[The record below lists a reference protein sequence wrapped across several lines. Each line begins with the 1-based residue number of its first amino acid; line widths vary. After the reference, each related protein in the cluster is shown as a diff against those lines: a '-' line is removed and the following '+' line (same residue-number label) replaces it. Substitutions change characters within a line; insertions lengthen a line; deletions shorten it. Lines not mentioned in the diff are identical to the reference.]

1 MVRKKLDPRIRALIE
16 AGVKERHRTFF
27 VVVGDRGRDQVV
39 NLHYMLSKASVRARP
54 NVLWCYKKDLGFRT
68 TPNQKRGQKTL
79 NRITGSGRDD
89 PFKTFIGTTD
99 IRYVYYAETHRIL
112 GNTYGMAILQDFEA
126 LTPNLLARTIE
137 TVEGGG
143 IIVLMLHTMDS
154 LRQLHAI
161 AMDVH
166 KRFRSEGSG
175 VISGDE
181 SSADPVARFNERF
194 LLSLST
200 CENCLVVDDE
210 LNVLPISSHSRKL
223 LATKKNSGDATD
235 YDIIDDEDVI
245 QQATKF
251 SQMKRGDTDSDDVI
265 EGDEREDEYGLRSA
279 KIVMGNLV
287 EDEALIELKESLKDV
302 QPAGSLVKI
311 ATTLDQAR
319 SALTFLDAI
328 GEKSLRTTVSLTAA
342 RGRGKSATLG
352 MAIAGAV
359 AAGYSNIF
367 VTAPSPENLRTLF
380 SFVFKGFDAIGFKEH
395 IDYDIIQAT
404 SPEYGKAVVRVNVFR
419 AHRQTIQYIAPKDAH
434 KLGQAE
440 LLVIDEAAAIPL
452 PMVQKLLGP
461 YLIFLSSTING

>member
-68 TPNQKRGQKTL
+68 TPNQKKGQRTL
-79 NRITGSGRDD
+79 AKSGRGGKDD
-89 PFKTFIGTTD
+89 PFKAFIATTD

-112 GNTYGMAILQDFEA
+112 GNTYGMAVLQDFEA

-143 IIVLMLHTMDS
+143 VIVLMLHTMDS

-175 VISGDE
+175 IGADGGSGDN
-181 SSADPVARFNERF
+181 SADPVARFNERF

-210 LNVLPISSHSRKL
+210 LNVLPISSHARNL
-223 LATKKNSGDATD
+223 LASTKNISED
-235 YDIIDDEDVI
+235 YIDD
-245 QQATKF
+245 
-251 SQMKRGDTDSDDVI
+251 DDVI
-265 EGDEREDEYGLRSA
+265 NDAMANSDDANDDVNGAGLRTA
-279 KIVMGNLV
+279 KIITGNAA
-287 EDEALIELKESLKDV
+287 EDEALTDLKESLRDV
-302 QPAGSLVKI
+302 QPAGPLVKI
-311 ATTLDQAR
+311 ATTMDQAR
-319 SALTFLDAI
+319 AALTFLDAI

-380 SFVFKGFDAIGFKEH
+380 SFVFRGFDALGFKEH

-404 SPEYGKAVVRVNVFR
+404 SPEYGKAVVRVNIFR
-419 AHRQTIQYIAPKDAH
+419 AHRQTIQYIAPKDAQ

>member
-68 TPNQKRGQKTL
+68 TPNQKRGQRTL
-79 NRITGSGRDD
+79 NRGGKDD

-166 KRFRSEGSG
+166 KRFRSEGSS
-175 VISGDE
+175 ISSDD

-223 LATKKNSGDATD
+223 LSAKKTGDDVSD
-235 YDIIDDEDVI
+235 YDIIDD
-245 QQATKF
+245 
-251 SQMKRGDTDSDDVI
+251 DDVI
-265 EGDEREDEYGLRSA
+265 KQATTRSHLNGDDDADGEDDKDDEYGLRSA

-287 EDEALIELKESLKDV
+287 EDEALIELKESLREV

-311 ATTLDQAR
+311 ATTMDQAR
-319 SALTFLDAI
+319 AALTFLDAI

-380 SFVFKGFDAIGFKEH
+380 SFVFRGFDAIGFKEH

-419 AHRQTIQYIAPKDAH
+419 AHRQTIQYIAPKDAQ